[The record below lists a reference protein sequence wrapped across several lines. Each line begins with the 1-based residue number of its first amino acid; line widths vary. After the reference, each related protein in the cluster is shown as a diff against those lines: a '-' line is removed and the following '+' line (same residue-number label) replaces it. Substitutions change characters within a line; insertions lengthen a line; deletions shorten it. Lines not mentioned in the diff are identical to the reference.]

1 LDENSYIALLNT
13 SLDWTTHHPLPLI
26 CALITKSVAHIP
38 HLECTTLVMMKPMC
52 LGDKAKMH
60 QFPSIGSKCVYLI
73 LTIHSLI
80 NRTKMEGCNTH
91 QASYTHTPTTKRE
104 NCEICVVS
112 CGSRLEVCATKYFGK
127 LLNKTLIYFI

>member
-1 LDENSYIALLNT
+1 M
-13 SLDWTTHHPLPLI
+13 
-26 CALITKSVAHIP
+26 CALITTSVAHIP

-80 NRTKMEGCNTH
+80 NRTKVEDAMPIKLHSHTH
-91 QASYTHTPTTKRE
+91 LRPRE
-104 NCEICVVS
+104 KIVGFV
-112 CGSRLEVCATKYFGK
+112 
-127 LLNKTLIYFI
+127 